1 MQALIDSGSIQ
12 NLSTVQIN
20 AAYQAGL
27 DARNSL
33 NTRRDTDGLHLRQSS
48 IWENGANSTADV
60 QEVEANAEQDQ
71 KRNADSGRKTAAEK
85 AAGFT
90 AGKAY
95 RRVKTLEELGVKDAK
110 AGIKVTQVS
119 SDYSD
124 ETARAYEMCAQNG
137 VNCIFFTG
145 GYLQTKDG
153 IIARGANKGGVV
165 YIRAD
170 DPNFTANEIAGHE
183 IGHELVNRGSLDMNA
198 VISEV
203 RKEYTKEEL
212 SKIVDDYGLDFLADG
227 VNEDELADIA
237 IEEITCDA
245 LGGMNAF
252 ASNMEGNA
260 EFIQKLQGLAEKHYT
275 GKTGEGTDT
284 RQKGAEQIK
293 RIDNINQT
301 LNPDTRYST
310 VSHISDYAW
319 AEENGIINYDDIRV
333 IDEVAE
339 KYMRYHSDVR
349 KIGDEHFYADLGK
362 KIVVM
367 HEIDDHCE
375 IDYVF
380 TSDKSIEKVDIQK
393 IGGYLTNVRT
403 GSRASRIAQSILK
416 TANLRVYAA
425 EDSRQVPYYRNGRG
439 SRKTSI
445 RDYLEDQERRD
456 FLEDSGEFEHK
467 FSTVNS
473 TQLAL
478 ENPDVY
484 DEIQVTFDEILQKT
498 KGKDLEAALMEEAQ
512 KHREDL
518 QMWEHEAA
526 VLTKLWKQSEKN
538 EVKLAKA
545 LSEHRDRVSE
555 VSEELRERRRDVR
568 TMENEFVR
576 VVREWEKQTGKLE
589 GKTKESASL

>member
-1 MQALIDSGSIQ
+1 MDIQGSFFSPWDIDAGGYGGNVTAYYLNIKNPAPEGIAYKALNRFKGQ
-12 NLSTVQIN
+12 N
-20 AAYQAGL
+20 G
-27 DARNSL
+27 
-33 NTRRDTDGLHLRQSS
+33 
-48 IWENGANSTADV
+48 
-60 QEVEANAEQDQ
+60 
-71 KRNADSGRKTAAEK
+71 
-85 AAGFT
+85 
-90 AGKAY
+90 
-95 RRVKTLEELGVKDAK
+95 
-110 AGIKVTQVS
+110 AGIK
-119 SDYSD
+119 
-124 ETARAYEMCAQNG
+124 AREYLEYL
-137 VNCIFFTG
+137 
-145 GYLQTKDG
+145 GY
-153 IIARGANKGGVV
+153 
-165 YIRAD
+165 
-170 DPNFTANEIAGHE
+170 
-183 IGHELVNRGSLDMNA
+183 
-198 VISEV
+198 
-203 RKEYTKEEL
+203 
-212 SKIVDDYGLDFLADG
+212 DG
-227 VNEDELADIA
+227 VNNSDEEYIA
-237 IEEITCDA
+237 
-245 LGGMNAF
+245 F
-252 ASNMEGNA
+252 
-260 EFIQKLQGLAEKHYT
+260 
-275 GKTGEGTDT
+275 
-284 RQKGAEQIK
+284 RPEQIK
-293 RIDNINQT
+293 RIDNINPT

-425 EDSRQVPYYRNGRG
+425 EDSRQVPSYRNGRG

-484 DEIQVTFDEILQKT
+484 DEIQMTYDEILQKT
-498 KGKDLEAALMEEAQ
+498 RGKDLEAALLKMYERSGR
-512 KHREDL
+512 KIDRLIEDRRN
-518 QMWEHEAA
+518 AI
-526 VLTKLWKQSEKN
+526 KNYSE
-538 EVKLAKA
+538 
-545 LSEHRDRVSE
+545 
-555 VSEELRERRRDVR
+555 
-568 TMENEFVR
+568 
-576 VVREWEKQTGKLE
+576 
-589 GKTKESASL
+589 